1 MSELLKNT
9 TQKDWLAGMGITPE
23 TYSGYDDATKLAIG
37 DSYRNVGLSSTGN
50 PALEYSNADG
60 LFGLTNGA
68 WNNMGQAAELLGTG
82 YGLYDSILGNKSKL
96 FKEQMGMLK
105 DQRAQN
111 KKMIAD
117 RETYKQNIGSGLA
130 NAFASK
136 PAVI

>member
-1 MSELLKNT
+1 MNT
-9 TQKDWLAGMGITPE
+9 EDF
-23 TYSGYDDATKLAIG
+23 TKWWE
-37 DSYRNVGLSSTGN
+37 GN
-50 PALEYSNADG
+50 PSNPMLDYNNAEG
-60 LFGLTNGA
+60 LFGFTNGT
-68 WNNMGQAAELLGTG
+68 WNNLGQAAGLAGAG
-82 YGLYDSILGNKSKL
+82 YGLYDSMFGNKSKL

>member
-1 MSELLKNT
+1 MDFTNEMTGEWFPVSDT
-9 TQKDWLAGMGITPE
+9 GVT
-23 TYSGYDDATKLAIG
+23 
-37 DSYRNVGLSSTGN
+37 RNPMIDYNSQS
-50 PALEYSNADG
+50 G
-60 LFGLTNGA
+60 LFGLTNGT
-68 WNNMGQAAELLGTG
+68 WNNMGQAAGLLGTG

-130 NAFASK
+130 NAFANK

>member
-1 MSELLKNT
+1 MNT
-9 TQKDWLAGMGITPE
+9 EDF
-23 TYSGYDDATKLAIG
+23 TKWWE
-37 DSYRNVGLSSTGN
+37 GN
-50 PALEYSNADG
+50 PSNPMLDYNNAEG
-60 LFGLTNGA
+60 LFGFTNGT
-68 WNNMGQAAELLGTG
+68 WNNLGQATGLAGAG
-82 YGLYDSILGNKSKL
+82 YGLYDSMLGNKSKL

>member
-1 MSELLKNT
+1 MT
-9 TQKDWLAGMGITPE
+9 TEDLTTWWENNPS
-23 TYSGYDDATKLAIG
+23 SG
-37 DSYRNVGLSSTGN
+37 STN
-50 PALEYSNADG
+50 PMLGYNNAEG
-60 LFGLTNGA
+60 LFGLTNGT
-68 WNNMGQAAELLGTG
+68 WNNMGQAAGLLGTG

-96 FKEQMGMLK
+96 FKEQIGMLK

>member
-1 MSELLKNT
+1 MDFTNEMTGEWFPVSDT
-9 TQKDWLAGMGITPE
+9 GVT
-23 TYSGYDDATKLAIG
+23 
-37 DSYRNVGLSSTGN
+37 RNPMVD
-50 PALEYSNADG
+50 YSNQSG
-60 LFGLTNGA
+60 LFGLTNGT
-68 WNNMGQAAELLGTG
+68 WSNMGQAAGLLGTG

-105 DQRAQN
+105 DQRAEN

-130 NAFASK
+130 NAFANK

>member
-1 MSELLKNT
+1 MDFINEMTGEWFPVSNT
-9 TQKDWLAGMGITPE
+9 VG
-23 TYSGYDDATKLAIG
+23 S
-37 DSYRNVGLSSTGN
+37 RNPLID
-50 PALEYSNADG
+50 YSNQEG
-60 LFGLTNGA
+60 LFGLTNGT
-68 WNNMGQAAELLGTG
+68 WNNMGQAAGLLGTG
-82 YGLYDSILGNKSKL
+82 YGLYDSMLGNKSKL

>member
-1 MSELLKNT
+1 M
-9 TQKDWLAGMGITPE
+9 
-23 TYSGYDDATKLAIG
+23 DDLTKWWG
-37 DSYRNVGLSSTGN
+37 NNPSSN
-50 PALEYSNADG
+50 PMLDYSNAEG
-60 LFGLTNGA
+60 LFGFTNGT
-68 WNNMGQAAELLGTG
+68 WNNMGQAAGLLGTG

-111 KKMIAD
+111 KKIIAD

>member
-1 MSELLKNT
+1 MT
-9 TQKDWLAGMGITPE
+9 TEDLTTWWENNP
-23 TYSGYDDATKLAIG
+23 S
-37 DSYRNVGLSSTGN
+37 SSSTN
-50 PALEYSNADG
+50 PMLGYNNAEG
-60 LFGLTNGA
+60 LFGLTNGT
-68 WNNMGQAAELLGTG
+68 WNNMGQAAGLLGTG

>member
-1 MSELLKNT
+1 MDFTNEMTGEWFPVSDT
-9 TQKDWLAGMGITPE
+9 AVT
-23 TYSGYDDATKLAIG
+23 
-37 DSYRNVGLSSTGN
+37 RN
-50 PALEYSNADG
+50 PMIDYSNQSG
-60 LFGLTNGA
+60 LFGLTNGT
-68 WNNMGQAAELLGTG
+68 WNNMGQAAGLLGTG
-82 YGLYDSILGNKSKL
+82 YGLYDSILGNKAKL

-130 NAFASK
+130 NAFANK

>member
-1 MSELLKNT
+1 MTTEDLTTWWENNT
-9 TQKDWLAGMGITPE
+9 S
-23 TYSGYDDATKLAIG
+23 SG
-37 DSYRNVGLSSTGN
+37 STN
-50 PALEYSNADG
+50 PMLGYNNAEG
-60 LFGLTNGA
+60 LFGLTNGT
-68 WNNMGQAAELLGTG
+68 WNNMGQAAGLLGTG

>member
-1 MSELLKNT
+1 MDFTNEMTGEWFPVSNT
-9 TQKDWLAGMGITPE
+9 T
-23 TYSGYDDATKLAIG
+23 
-37 DSYRNVGLSSTGN
+37 VSTN
-50 PALEYSNADG
+50 PLIDYNNQSG
-60 LFGLTNGA
+60 LFGVSNGT
-68 WNNMGQAAELLGTG
+68 WNNLGQAAGLLGTG
-82 YGLYDSILGNKSKL
+82 YGLYDSMLGNKSKL

-130 NAFASK
+130 NAFASN

>member
-1 MSELLKNT
+1 MNT
-9 TQKDWLAGMGITPE
+9 EDF
-23 TYSGYDDATKLAIG
+23 TKWWE
-37 DSYRNVGLSSTGN
+37 GN
-50 PALEYSNADG
+50 PSNPMLDYNNAEG
-60 LFGLTNGA
+60 LFGFTNGT
-68 WNNMGQAAELLGTG
+68 WNNLGQTAGLLGTG
-82 YGLYDSILGNKSKL
+82 YGLYDSMLGNKSKL

>member
-1 MSELLKNT
+1 MNT
-9 TQKDWLAGMGITPE
+9 EDLTTWWENNPS
-23 TYSGYDDATKLAIG
+23 SG
-37 DSYRNVGLSSTGN
+37 STN
-50 PALEYSNADG
+50 PMLGYNNAEG
-60 LFGLTNGA
+60 LFGLTNGT
-68 WNNMGQAAELLGTG
+68 WNNMGQAAGLLGTG

>member
-1 MSELLKNT
+1 MNT
-9 TQKDWLAGMGITPE
+9 EDF
-23 TYSGYDDATKLAIG
+23 TKWWE
-37 DSYRNVGLSSTGN
+37 GN
-50 PALEYSNADG
+50 PSNPMLDYNNAEG
-60 LFGLTNGA
+60 LFGFTNGT
-68 WNNMGQAAELLGTG
+68 WNNLGQATGLAGAG
-82 YGLYDSILGNKSKL
+82 YGLYDSMFGNKSKL

>member
-1 MSELLKNT
+1 MDFTNEMTGEWFPVSNT
-9 TQKDWLAGMGITPE
+9 AV
-23 TYSGYDDATKLAIG
+23 S
-37 DSYRNVGLSSTGN
+37 NN
-50 PALEYSNADG
+50 PMLDYSNAEG
-60 LFGLTNGA
+60 LFGLTNGT
-68 WNNMGQAAELLGTG
+68 WNGMGQAAGLLGTG

-117 RETYKQNIGSGLA
+117 REMYKQNIGSGLA

>member
-1 MSELLKNT
+1 MNKEDLT
-9 TQKDWLAGMGITPE
+9 TWWENNP
-23 TYSGYDDATKLAIG
+23 
-37 DSYRNVGLSSTGN
+37 SSSLTN
-50 PALEYSNADG
+50 PMLDYNNAEG
-60 LFGLTNGA
+60 LFGLTNGT
-68 WNNMGQAAELLGTG
+68 WNNLGQMAGVAGAG
-82 YGLYDSILGNKSKL
+82 YGLYDSMFGNKSKL

>member
-1 MSELLKNT
+1 MDFTNEMTEEWFPVSNT
-9 TQKDWLAGMGITPE
+9 TV
-23 TYSGYDDATKLAIG
+23 S
-37 DSYRNVGLSSTGN
+37 RNPMVD
-50 PALEYSNADG
+50 YSNQKG
-60 LFGLTNGA
+60 LFGLANGT
-68 WNNMGQAAELLGTG
+68 WNNMGQAAGLLGTG

>member
-1 MSELLKNT
+1 MDFTDEMTEEWFPVSDT
-9 TQKDWLAGMGITPE
+9 AV
-23 TYSGYDDATKLAIG
+23 S
-37 DSYRNVGLSSTGN
+37 RNPMIDYNNQS
-50 PALEYSNADG
+50 G
-60 LFGLTNGA
+60 LFGLTNGT
-68 WNNMGQAAELLGTG
+68 WNNMGQAAGLLGTG
-82 YGLYDSILGNKSKL
+82 YGLYDSLLGNKSKL

-130 NAFASK
+130 NAFANK

>member
-1 MSELLKNT
+1 MT
-9 TQKDWLAGMGITPE
+9 TEDLTTWWENNPS
-23 TYSGYDDATKLAIG
+23 SG
-37 DSYRNVGLSSTGN
+37 SSN
-50 PALEYSNADG
+50 PMLGYNNAEG
-60 LFGLTNGA
+60 LFGLTNGT
-68 WNNMGQAAELLGTG
+68 WNNMGQAAGLLGTG

>member
-1 MSELLKNT
+1 MNANDFTTLWGELTPT
-9 TQKDWLAGMGITPE
+9 TT
-23 TYSGYDDATKLAIG
+23 
-37 DSYRNVGLSSTGN
+37 N
-50 PALEYSNADG
+50 PLIDYNNQSG
-60 LFGLTNGA
+60 LFGVSNGT
-68 WNNMGQAAELLGTG
+68 WNNMGQAAGLLGTG
-82 YGLYDSILGNKSKL
+82 YGLYDSLLGNKSKL

>member
-1 MSELLKNT
+1 
-9 TQKDWLAGMGITPE
+9 
-23 TYSGYDDATKLAIG
+23 
-37 DSYRNVGLSSTGN
+37 
-50 PALEYSNADG
+50 
-60 LFGLTNGA
+60 
-68 WNNMGQAAELLGTG
+68 
-82 YGLYDSILGNKSKL
+82 
-96 FKEQMGMLK
+96 MLK

>member
-1 MSELLKNT
+1 MT
-9 TQKDWLAGMGITPE
+9 TEDLTTWWE
-23 TYSGYDDATKLAIG
+23 NNSSSG
-37 DSYRNVGLSSTGN
+37 STN
-50 PALEYSNADG
+50 PMLGYNNAEG
-60 LFGLTNGA
+60 LFGLTNGT
-68 WNNMGQAAELLGTG
+68 WNNMGQAAGLLGTG

>member
-1 MSELLKNT
+1 MNANDFTTLWGELTPT
-9 TQKDWLAGMGITPE
+9 TT
-23 TYSGYDDATKLAIG
+23 
-37 DSYRNVGLSSTGN
+37 N
-50 PALEYSNADG
+50 PLIDYSNQSG
-60 LFGLTNGA
+60 LFGVSNGT
-68 WNNMGQAAELLGTG
+68 WNNLGQAAGLAGAG
-82 YGLYDSILGNKSKL
+82 YGLYDSLLGNKSKL